1 MLSFCLKARKGHSM
15 KKDLDYYMG
24 LSYRIEVVEDKEEG
38 GFALRCPEL
47 PGCITCAE
55 TILQGFDMIE
65 DAKKS
70 WFEACLEDNIPIPEP
85 IHSDDYSGQ
94 FKLRIPKSLHKTLAE
109 RSRQEGISMN
119 QYCLY
124 LLSSGTNST
133 LPMKEILRP

>member
-1 MLSFCLKARKGHSM
+1 M

-38 GFALRCPEL
+38 GFALNCPEL

-55 TILQGFDMIE
+55 SISQGFEMIE
-65 DAKKS
+65 DAKKC
-70 WFEACLEDNIPIPEP
+70 WFAACLEDSIPIPEP
-85 IHSDDYSGQ
+85 RQINDYSGQ
-94 FKLRIPKSLHKTLAE
+94 FKLRIPKSLHKTLTE

-124 LLSSGTNST
+124 LLSSGTCSANPSQ
-133 LPMKEILRP
+133 ESSRFRYNV